1 MQLTK
6 ENDLR
11 VVISYMLNEIA
22 SKKRIR
28 KETKE
33 KIYQKLDK
41 DEILKRVSATNA
53 FGLCRYD
60 TEQEIIDA
68 NNTFSDIVDIWG
80 DFYSSWLQKI
90 SIATLAETI
99 EEEGVLNPSFQE
111 FNSSWNRIKNKI
123 EFNYEDTKSRIEEYF
138 LLDRAVSM
146 SMSS

>member
-28 KETKE
+28 KEAKE
-33 KIYQKLDK
+33 KVYQKLDK

-68 NNTFSDIVDIWG
+68 NDAFGEIVDIWS
-80 DFYSSWLQKI
+80 DFYPSWLQKI
-90 SIATLAETI
+90 SIATLSESLK
-99 EEEGVLNPSFQE
+99 EEGVLNPSLQE
-111 FNSSWNRIKNKI
+111 FHSSWNRIKNKI
-123 EFNYEDTKSRIEEYF
+123 EFNYEDTKSRIEDYF
-138 LLDRAVSM
+138 SLDRAVHESLEK
-146 SMSS
+146 